1 MTVHDVHDC
10 SSFEI
15 ILSSHFSSHLVL
27 AYQYSASFT
36 PIQSNIMVMLATP
49 STSTPSDSSRTI
61 TINEHDDKV
70 ADDEVATVGVLRL
83 RGGPRRN
90 RRHVVWDDDVVDNEG
105 CDRKKSKSELKVPI
119 SRLIAGLTG
128 GLACQFAASII
139 NRGDSTS
146 HLTRIPLA
154 KTRIHR
160 ARQKLIAGNL
170 MHMKKCLH
178 RKKIEGRRRQLELV
192 TGSPGVPYM

>member
-1 MTVHDVHDC
+1 
-10 SSFEI
+10 
-15 ILSSHFSSHLVL
+15 
-27 AYQYSASFT
+27 
-36 PIQSNIMVMLATP
+36 MLATQQRP
-49 STSTPSDSSRTI
+49 STSTPNDGSRTL
-61 TINEHDDKV
+61 TIQEHDENV

-105 CDRKKSKSELKVPI
+105 CDKKKSKSELTVLI
-119 SRLIAGLTG
+119 LRLIAGLTR

-139 NRGDSTS
+139 NRGNSTS

-154 KTRIHR
+154 QTRIHR
-160 ARQKLIAGNL
+160 APQKLIAGNL

-178 RKKIEGRRRQLELV
+178 RKKIEGRRRQLEFVQVVVFFLLY
-192 TGSPGVPYM
+192 S